1 MTVTVEKNDEWY
13 HLTGSGAVGQVTVIC
28 TDYKMGLEQLAQEI
42 QLQADQYAKEQKP
55 PEDWWD
61 Q

>member
-1 MTVTVEKNDEWY
+1 MTVTVEKSDEWY

-28 TDYKMGLEQLAQEI
+28 TDYKIGLEQLAQEI
-42 QLQADQYAKEQKP
+42 QLQADQYAEAQKP
-55 PEDWWD
+55 PEVWWD